1 MPASVTYTFSPSTPA
16 LSAQVNQNF
25 SDCISSINANTPSGV
40 AVIWTGSIDSIPAGF
55 YLCNGS
61 NGTPDYRDRF
71 IVGAGNSYAV
81 GATGGEAS
89 HTLSTSEIPVHSHGG
104 ATASQNANH
113 QHYTSGTTTDISQ
126 THTHNIDNVWL
137 NVASFVKQVAST
149 ATNAKAGT
157 VTSGNESQGHT
168 HNWGAWSGNQNYD
181 HQHGVYNDGGGAAHE
196 NRPPYYAS
204 AIIMKS

>member
-89 HTLSTSEIPVHSHGG
+89 HTLSTSEIPVHGHGG
-104 ATASQNANH
+104 VTGNDSPDH
-113 QHYTSGTTTDISQ
+113 IHYDS
-126 THTHNIDNVWL
+126 
-137 NVASFVKQVAST
+137 
-149 ATNAKAGT
+149 
-157 VTSGNESQGHT
+157 GHT
-168 HNWGAWSGNQNYD
+168 HVGRDGGQYLWYGATSNQIKASLSSGSTISLETASGSGSANIGGASTR
-181 HQHGVYNDGGGAAHE
+181 HQHSISNDGGGAAHE